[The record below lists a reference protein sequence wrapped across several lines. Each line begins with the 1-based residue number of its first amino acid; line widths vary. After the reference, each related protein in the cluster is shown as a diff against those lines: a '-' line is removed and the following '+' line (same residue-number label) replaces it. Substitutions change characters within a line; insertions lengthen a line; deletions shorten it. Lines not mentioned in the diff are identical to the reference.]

1 MHMKFGLVIAI
12 LITIISC
19 QNHRSGHSGRLLA
32 AVGDSRF
39 YESDLNIS
47 LVGNKDSIAIKNNL
61 IKDWVKRQLTF
72 KKAMESLSDAEKN
85 KDKELKD
92 YYESL
97 VCNEYLT
104 KTALANVDTIV
115 DENEMIEYYKDHQKN
130 FETKS
135 NILKFLNVKTPV
147 AQPDSVISIAPYS
160 IVKDRIKQIILNR
173 KMSIY
178 IKQVENQIYRD
189 GESRKL
195 FEITG
200 EKTKK

>member
-1 MHMKFGLVIAI
+1 MKFGLAIAVS
-12 LITIISC
+12 LTIISC
-19 QNHRSGHSGRLLA
+19 QNHRPGHSGRLLA

-39 YESDLNIS
+39 YESDLHIN

-85 KDKELKD
+85 KDNELKD

-104 KTALANVDTIV
+104 KTALANADTTV
-115 DENEMIEYYKDHQKN
+115 DENEMIEYYKDNQKN

-135 NILKFLNVKTPV
+135 NILKFLNVNATV
-147 AQPDSVISIAPYS
+147 GQADSAVSIAPYS
-160 IVKDRIKQIILNR
+160 MVKDRIKQIILNR
-173 KMSIY
+173 RMSIY
-178 IKQVENQIYRD
+178 MKQAENQIYRD

-200 EKTKK
+200 DKTKK